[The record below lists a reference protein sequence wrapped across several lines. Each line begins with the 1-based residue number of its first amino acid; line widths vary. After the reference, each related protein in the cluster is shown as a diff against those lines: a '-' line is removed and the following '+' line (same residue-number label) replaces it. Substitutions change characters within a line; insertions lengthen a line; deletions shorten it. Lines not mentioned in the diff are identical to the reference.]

1 MNVFN
6 IVFQSVLAL
15 IGIGVLGF
23 WILRRGILPENVI
36 GLLSRL
42 AIDIALP
49 CMVFASIMVNFDPK
63 KMPDWWQLPLWWVG
77 FACISLVLTIVT
89 MFVSQRSTRSEFGLS
104 LFFQNAL
111 FFPLIIISGLF
122 GSNSPYAAQLFI
134 FVMIHPV
141 IFFSLSHLF
150 FKKKEVSDKQHK
162 HKLNLRRILNP
173 ILIATI
179 LGVVARLIG
188 FEIYLP
194 TFIITMFTILGAM
207 TLPLLMII
215 LGGSLYIDFQKK
227 GKIYVKEILK
237 FIAIKNVV
245 FPLVFVGMLIF
256 IRVDYNIALIIF
268 LQSAIPPITGT
279 PIVTER
285 EGGNPSIANQFILAS
300 FVFSIIS
307 IPLLFM
313 LFSNYYPMP

>member
-23 WILRRGILPENVI
+23 WILKRGILPENVI

-49 CMVFASIMVNFDPK
+49 CMVFASIIVNFDPK
-63 KMPDWWQLPLWWVG
+63 KMPDWWQLPLWWLG
-77 FACISLVLTIVT
+77 FACVSLVLTIIT
-89 MFVSQRSTRSEFGLS
+89 MFISQKSTRSEFGLS

-150 FKKKEVSDKQHK
+150 FKRKESIDTKR
-162 HKLNLRRILNP
+162 KLNLRRILNP
-173 ILIATI
+173 ILISTI
-179 LGVVARLIG
+179 LGVVARLVG
-188 FEIYLP
+188 FEAYLP
-194 TFIITMFTILGAM
+194 NFIITMFTILGAM

-227 GKIYVKEILK
+227 GKIYLKEILK

-245 FPLVFVGMLIF
+245 FPLVFIGILVLI
-256 IRVDYNIALIIF
+256 RLDYNIALIIF
-268 LQSAIPPITGT
+268 LQAAIPPITGT
-279 PIVTER
+279 PIVAER

-300 FVFSIIS
+300 FVFAIVS
-307 IPLLFM
+307 IPLLFA
-313 LFSNYYPMP
+313 LFGNYYPMP

>member
-49 CMVFASIMVNFDPK
+49 CMVFSSIMVNFDPK
-63 KMPDWWQLPLWWVG
+63 KMPDWWQLPLWWLG
-77 FACISLVLTIVT
+77 FACISLLLTLIS
-89 MFVSQRSTRSEFGLS
+89 MFISQKSTRGEFGLS

-122 GSNSPYAAQLFI
+122 GANSPYAAQLFI

-150 FKKKEVSDKQHK
+150 FKKKDIPDKNRK
-162 HKLNLRRILNP
+162 PNYRRIFNP
-173 ILIATI
+173 ILIATA
-179 LGVVARLIG
+179 LGVIARLGGI
-188 FEIYLP
+188 ETYLP
-194 TFIITMFTILGAM
+194 SFIITMFTILGAM

-227 GKIYVKEILK
+227 GRIYVKEIVK
-237 FIAIKNVV
+237 FVAVKNIL
-245 FPLVFVGMLIF
+245 FPLVFIGILSLI
-256 IRVDYNIALIIF
+256 RLEYSIALIIF

-279 PIVTER
+279 PIVAER
-285 EGGNPSIANQFILAS
+285 EGGSPSIANQFILAS
-300 FVFSIIS
+300 FLFAIVS
-307 IPLLFM
+307 IPLLFI

>member
-49 CMVFASIMVNFDPK
+49 CMVFASIIINFDPK
-63 KMPDWWQLPLWWVG
+63 KMPDWWQLPLWWFG
-77 FACISLVLTIVT
+77 FACISLVLTIIT
-89 MFVSQRSTRSEFGLS
+89 MFISQKSTRSEFGLS

-141 IFFSLSHLF
+141 IFFSLSHFF
-150 FKKKEVSDKQHK
+150 FKRKENTDIKR
-162 HKLNLRRILNP
+162 KLNLRRILNP

-179 LGVVARLIG
+179 LGVIARLVG
-188 FEIYLP
+188 FETYLP
-194 TFIITMFTILGAM
+194 NFIITMFTILGAM

-227 GKIYVKEILK
+227 GKIYLKEILK
-237 FIAIKNVV
+237 FVAIKNVV
-245 FPLVFVGMLIF
+245 FPLVFIGILALI
-256 IRVDYNIALIIF
+256 RLDYNIALIIF
-268 LQSAIPPITGT
+268 LQAAIPPITGT
-279 PIVTER
+279 PIVAER

-300 FVFSIIS
+300 FVFAIVS
-307 IPLLFM
+307 IPLLFT
-313 LFSNYYPMP
+313 LFSNYYPTP